1 MRKTFLVAIMAITV
15 VGMASI
21 ATAATPELRPFA
33 GALVPTGDQRDVL
46 DDMFLMGVEGGVE
59 LADAFHLVGTFGWA
73 PSKYSKDPSLFQYDV
88 GVETFRPFAMTPEW
102 EIRPFLGAGLGART
116 YVKSGDQ
123 ETNLAGY
130 GAVGAEFQ
138 LDRVAVR
145 LEARDYLTRFKGI
158 QGGEPTETRNDVA
171 VLGALAVHWW

>member
-59 LADAFHLVGTFGWA
+59 LAEAFHVVGTFGWA
-73 PSKYSKDPSLFQYDV
+73 PSKYSKDPSLLQYDV
-88 GVETFRPFAMTPEW
+88 GLETFRPFSITPDW
-102 EIRPFLGAGLGART
+102 QFRPFVGAGLGART
-116 YVKSGDQ
+116 YLLDGDQ
-123 ETNLAGY
+123 ETNFAGY
-130 GAVGAEFQ
+130 GALGAEFQ
-138 LDRVAVR
+138 FNVVALRV
-145 LEARDYLTRFKGI
+145 EARDYVTRFEGI
-158 QGGEPTETRNDVA
+158 RGGEDAETRNDVA
-171 VLGALAVHWW
+171 IMGALAVHWW